1 MNATTPPAL
10 QTTQTV
16 TPTAAPQARHGQAD
30 TQKPAQIPS
39 DTPTNALVAA
49 IATEHETVEAD
60 AQRLEGLRKYK
71 QRLGMM
77 RQRNKADPL
86 LGSLIDTQEDKVQEA
101 QTELGKSTGRLT
113 QTSLQLLL
121 ANTATAEVHGVHQKA
136 LQEQQQ
142 SLQQQTDKLKD
153 QAQQLL
159 AQHKI
164 IQQEQALIHTAH
176 RGLMQA
182 HGITKEQAL
191 QLVGCVEQVTQAEQ
205 RLAAANLQLR
215 TALEH
220 QLQATTQECL
230 DQLNTGFSSLDLR
243 QRSFEEQISSTLS
256 AQSKRTRE
264 RLTLFTQASADFEIN
279 LSQQLQAHTQAVVD
293 HTATQHAQLVQ
304 QQEASAAQLQTFQ
317 HGLRQ
322 ELDATT
328 ERNTLA
334 LHTTMDGITQTLQ
347 TALQAQR
354 AAMESSVQRL
364 HTDMGGIAS
373 ALQTTDSGLHHT
385 HEAVSALTQQLTQL
399 QAQQRADHRRYLR
412 ALAAVASI
420 AIASIAWHLATRY
433 LLM

>member
-1 MNATTPPAL
+1 MNATNPEAL
-10 QTTQTV
+10 QT
-16 TPTAAPQARHGQAD
+16 PQAVAPTVASQTRHSEAD
-30 TQKPAQIPS
+30 VKKSAQKLV
-39 DTPTNALVAA
+39 DTPTNALVTA
-49 IATEHETVEAD
+49 IAAEHETVETD
-60 AQRLEGLRKYK
+60 TKRLEVLRKYK

-77 RQRNKADPL
+77 RQQNKTDAM
-86 LGSLIDTQEDKVQEA
+86 LGRLIDTQEDKVQEA

-113 QTSLQLLL
+113 HTSLQLLL

-136 LQEQQQ
+136 LQEQQK
-142 SLQQQTDKLKD
+142 SLQQQADKLKD

-164 IQQEQALIHTAH
+164 IKQEQALIHTAH
-176 RGLMQA
+176 HGLMQA

-215 TALEH
+215 TALE
-220 QLQATTQECL
+220 QKLETTAQECI
-230 DQLNTGFSSLDLR
+230 DQLNTGFSSLNLR

-256 AQSKRTRE
+256 AQSKRTRD
-264 RLTLFTQASADFEIN
+264 RLTLFTKASADFEIN

-304 QQEASAAQLQTFQ
+304 QQEANAAQLLTFQ
-317 HGLRQ
+317 HDLRQ

-334 LHTTMDGITQTLQ
+334 LHTTMDGIAQALQ
-347 TALQAQR
+347 AEVQAQR
-354 AAMESSVQRL
+354 AASENSVQRL
-364 HTDMGGIAS
+364 HRDIDGVGS
-373 ALQTTDSGLHHT
+373 ALKTTDTGLNHT
-385 HEAVSALTQQLTQL
+385 NEAVSALTQQLTQL
-399 QAQQRADHRRYLR
+399 QTQQRADQRRYLR

-433 LLM
+433 LLI